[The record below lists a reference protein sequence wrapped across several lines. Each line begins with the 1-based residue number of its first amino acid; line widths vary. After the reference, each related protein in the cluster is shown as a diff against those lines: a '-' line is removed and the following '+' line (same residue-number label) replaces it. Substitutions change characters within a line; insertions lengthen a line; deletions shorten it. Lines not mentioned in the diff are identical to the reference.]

1 MEGNNNEMV
10 YTTPYGKKYHLHPHC
25 SYIKGKPINQIPINI
40 AKRKFEGPCSRCLV
54 YQDYKLNKNNQFY
67 FNNKKN
73 FNFNHKFFQNKNQN
87 FNQINNIK
95 TLNSENLNKKN
106 EEEENKKINDKSDD
120 QKDILSDGLVLS
132 CSGSVLAGGG
142 FYFRKKIDSEENSS
156 EIDFNN
162 NKFTS
167 KNKKYPFPINNNIS
181 GINNF
186 EISSEMD
193 NYDCLLNKNFNSKNK
208 EEEEDNKNILKSIL
222 EESEDYK
229 NKEILLNNNSINNK
243 KKLIIENEKIDENS
257 KEFNIINNQ
266 NYKNNESSNLYKRDE
281 NAFFSSIEDINDSN
295 IIKKEENK
303 SIQNINISKKYV
315 FSNSDF
321 LLNNKLK
328 AKTKRKK
335 KCNTN
340 QIDLKLLEDTN
351 INATILSIEKNILKS
366 NNTITTISNTLNNEN
381 FIIKNNNKN
390 YSYNYNIKNYND
402 EIKDGSFKYSFE
414 IIPKI
419 QNKVCVKIEVGFEI
433 NFIDENDEDIIDDDE
448 ENNES
453 ISDDNETVLNSI
465 IQKFSVLRQFKIYKQ
480 TNQIFAL
487 INVEKGKFFV
497 IGEKELNSTNNQDNL
512 SFDENNILY
521 TCKSQMISVKQIKE
535 VKPIFNYNK
544 KDMDIVEIIF
554 NGKKI
559 LE

>member
-1 MEGNNNEMV
+1 M
-10 YTTPYGKKYHLHPHC
+10 
-25 SYIKGKPINQIPINI
+25 
-40 AKRKFEGPCSRCLV
+40 
-54 YQDYKLNKNNQFY
+54 
-67 FNNKKN
+67 
-73 FNFNHKFFQNKNQN
+73 
-87 FNQINNIK
+87 
-95 TLNSENLNKKN
+95 
-106 EEEENKKINDKSDD
+106 
-120 QKDILSDGLVLS
+120 
-132 CSGSVLAGGG
+132 LARGG

-162 NKFTS
+162 NKFTT
-167 KNKKYPFPINNNIS
+167 KNKKFPFPINNNIS

-193 NYDCLLNKNFNSKNK
+193 NYSCLMNKNFNSKNE

-229 NKEILLNNNSINNK
+229 NKEIMHNNSINNK
-243 KKLIIENEKIDENS
+243 KRLIIENKKIDENS

-281 NAFFSSIEDINDSN
+281 NAFFSSNDDINDIN

-303 SIQNINISKKYV
+303 NIQNININKKCV

-321 LLNNKLK
+321 LQNNKLK
-328 AKTKRKK
+328 AKSKHKK

-340 QIDLKLLEDTN
+340 QKDLKILEDTN
-351 INATILSIEKNILKS
+351 VNAKIISIEKNLLKN

-390 YSYNYNIKNYND
+390 YSYYYNINNYND

-433 NFIDENDEDIIDDDE
+433 DFIDENDEDTIEDE

-453 ISDDNETVLNSI
+453 ISDDNETALNSI

-497 IGEKELNSTNNQDNL
+497 VGEKELNSTNNQDNL
-512 SFDENNILY
+512 SFNKYNILY
-521 TCKSQMISVKQIKE
+521 TCKSQMISVEQIKE
-535 VKPIFNYNK
+535 VRPIFNYNK
-544 KDMDIVEIIF
+544 KDLDIVEIML

-559 LE
+559 IE